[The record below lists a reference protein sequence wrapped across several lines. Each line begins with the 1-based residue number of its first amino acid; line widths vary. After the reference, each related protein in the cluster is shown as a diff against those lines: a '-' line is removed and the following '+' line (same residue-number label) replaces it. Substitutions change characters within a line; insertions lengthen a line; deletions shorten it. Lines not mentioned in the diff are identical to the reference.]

1 MGKNLYSFSSLNCT
15 NAGAPKAIPSDY
27 SSVAQNGN
35 GFVKRDSISGG
46 GGIINVVNDFQWTT
60 SPPGA
65 SSRQEVP
72 RIELREKRLKTN
84 AILAAAAYYLMS
96 ASSSAGTIGG
106 RLSDALQ
113 GSYFGSYV
121 NDLFSRA
128 GSSASNFF
136 GSIGGGG
143 ATSFENSILNSAS
156 NFFTNQDMSSI
167 LGTQIEGLG
176 DSLLQPY
183 EGLYITEDTGFKYV
197 LPYFD
202 DLQNMVTNSFS
213 ENDEM
218 LGPSTLLGKTISK
231 IRSATESLA
240 RLAYFTEP
248 GLYIERPKFYQFKKT
263 GDRIRFNFPLINTGW
278 STFDDVSLNWQL
290 AFLLTYQNL
299 PNRRTREVIDP
310 PVIYE
315 VTIPGVK
322 YIPFAYIQSMEINYL
337 GSRRQMALTV
347 PSTGGSSGITTIVP
361 DAYVLSITI
370 EGLVADS
377 RNFLATAIGSKQDVV
392 SVVEYDSFNP
402 FSTAASLF
410 NQNLNTGG

>member
-1 MGKNLYSFSSLNCT
+1 MGKSLYSFSSLKCT
-15 NAGAPKAIPSDY
+15 NAGAPKAVPADY
-27 SSVAQNGN
+27 SSISQNGN
-35 GFVKRDSISGG
+35 NFVKRDSISGSS
-46 GGIINVVNDFQWTT
+46 GIINVVNDFQWTT

-96 ASSSAGTIGG
+96 AGSSAGTIGG

-113 GSYFGSYV
+113 GTYFGSYV
-121 NDLFSRA
+121 NDLFSRV
-128 GSSASNFF
+128 GSSVNNFF
-136 GSIGGGG
+136 GNIGGGG
-143 ATSFENSILNSAS
+143 SASFENSILNSAS
-156 NFFTNQDMSSI
+156 QFFTNQDMSSI

-202 DLQNMVTNSFS
+202 DMQSMINNSFT

-248 GLYIERPKFYQFKKT
+248 GLYIERPKFYSFRRN
-263 GDRIRFNFPLINTGW
+263 GDTIKFSFPLINTGW
-278 STFDDVSLNWQL
+278 STFDDVSVNWQL
-290 AFLLTYQNL
+290 AFLLSYQNL

-322 YIPFAYIQSMEINYL
+322 YIPFAYIKSLDISYL

-347 PSTGGSSGITTIVP
+347 PSTGGTSGITTIVP
-361 DAYVLSITI
+361 DAYVVTITI

-377 RNFLATAIGSKQDVV
+377 RNFLAAAIGSKQDVV
-392 SVVEYDSFNP
+392 TVIEYDSFNP
-402 FSTAASLF
+402 FTTASSLF
-410 NQNLNTGG
+410 DQNFNSQR